1 MKKKIFAALAASL
14 MLCGVLTAPAA
25 AETTYKK
32 GDVNMDGEVSVE
44 DVMMALIDYTD
55 YLVARKVH
63 TLTEEQ
69 MALADVDGLSSTY
82 RSRTTSVT
90 VEDAHIILV
99 YYTECLADS
108 QLKNTDIVDWA
119 KVEFP
124 IINQSAG

>member
-1 MKKKIFAALAASL
+1 MKKIFAELAASL

-55 YLVARKVH
+55 YLVERKVH

-69 MALADVDGLSSTY
+69 MALADVDGL
-82 RSRTTSVT
+82 
-90 VEDAHIILV
+90 
-99 YYTECLADS
+99 
-108 QLKNTDIVDWA
+108 
-119 KVEFP
+119 
-124 IINQSAG
+124 